1 MLDIE
6 IEDRLVA
13 KVGGKLRL
21 TALMQKRMV
30 ELKRG
35 ARPLVDARE
44 SRKDLLNIVVQEI
57 LEGKI
62 ELADREVAQTDFLGE
77 MTRRGAAPTGE
88 PGDEREIYG
97 SDIKKIKEQ
106 RIKELSALLNPTKK

>member
-1 MLDIE
+1 MMDIE
-6 IEDRLVA
+6 TEDKLVE
-13 KVGGKLRL
+13 KVGGKIRL

-35 ARPLVDARE
+35 ARPLVEGRDRDYL
-44 SRKDLLNIVVQEI
+44 RIIVQEI

-62 ELADREVAQTDFLGE
+62 DLAEREECDTTILDEVARARLADKDSGE
-77 MTRRGAAPTGE
+77 S
-88 PGDEREIYG
+88 EREIYG

>member
-6 IEDRLVA
+6 TEDRLVE
-13 KVGGKLRL
+13 KVGGKIRL
-21 TALMQKRMV
+21 TSLMQKRMV

-35 ARPLVDARE
+35 ARPLVE
-44 SRKDLLNIVVQEI
+44 SRDRDYQRIIVQEI

-62 ELADREVAQTDFLGE
+62 ELADRDTCDTTILDEVARARLADKE
-77 MTRRGAAPTGE
+77 AAGTE
-88 PGDEREIYG
+88 AEREIYG